1 MIVYNHKMPRYIR
14 LPPKK
19 NFILSIKDD
28 NTIHIKTNRMPNKE
42 LDVIK
47 KACHVNDRRK
57 SFTMAKVDLRT
68 LMTFRDKYSMQEI
81 PSHVERILN
90 KNTVNCFD
98 LTKIEANLWNTLFEY
113 QKEGV
118 REIFD
123 TYGGRC
129 LLADDM
135 GLGKTFQGLAF
146 ISHCK
151 GNNRVLI
158 ACPSYLR
165 YHWQENI
172 KQWLGLDSQLVRKGN
187 EPLDGDICICSYDM
201 LHALDIPVGIFNV
214 VVCDESHY
222 VKSRKTKRTK
232 AMTPLGKSARFT
244 LLITGTPALN
254 RPVELYSQLYMLR
267 PAYIKNYTAY
277 ARRYC
282 NGKPT
287 PFGYDDRG
295 SSNSHELNWALRK
308 AFMVR
313 RLKRDVL
320 TQLPAKVRHTIW
332 LEVKHSDLSAV
343 KTGFKKWKK
352 LNETIY
358 KLPTGS
364 EQQRLQIF
372 ERQKTISGLF
382 NTTSEAKCAAVV
394 KWVINALAEGRSF
407 IFFAYHQN
415 ILNAVEEAV
424 QAQNISYMRID
435 GSTPAIKRQ
444 SNVAAFQESDDM
456 RIAIL
461 SIMAAGTGITL
472 TRVSECVFG
481 ELYWVPGVIIQAED
495 RVHRI
500 SQTAKVDI
508 KFLLGTDTLDT
519 YIHPTLCKKLQ
530 TLDALVDKRT
540 DRTFQ
545 GKTTTTVHLEEEE
558 NLFDA
563 IKNMF

>member
-1 MIVYNHKMPRYIR
+1 MPRYIR
-14 LPPKK
+14 RPPKK
-19 NFILSIKDD
+19 NFVLTIKDE
-28 NTIHIKTNRMPNKE
+28 NTVRIKTSKMTNKD
-42 LDVIK
+42 LDAIK

-57 SFTMAKVDLRT
+57 TFDMSHVDVRT
-68 LMTFRDKYSMQEI
+68 LMTFENKFSIDPI
-81 PSHVERILN
+81 PPHIVRILN
-90 KNTVNCFD
+90 KQTSPIFNPE
-98 LTKIEANLWNTLFEY
+98 KIPHELWETLFPY

-118 REIFD
+118 RAIFD

-151 GNNRVLI
+151 ENNRVLV

-165 YHWQENI
+165 FHWQENI
-172 KQWLGLDSQLVRKGN
+172 KQWLGLESQLVRKGD

-201 LHALDIPVGIFNV
+201 LHSLDIPTGIFNV

-232 AMTPLGKSARFT
+232 AMTPLGKSARYT

-254 RPVELYSQLYMLR
+254 RPIELFSQLYMLR

-277 ARRYC
+277 AARYC

-332 LEVKHSDLSAV
+332 LEVKNADLTEV
-343 KTGFKKWKK
+343 KSGFLEWKR

-358 KLPTGS
+358 KLPSGS

-382 NTTSEAKCAAVV
+382 NATSVAKCAAVA
-394 KWVINALAEGRSF
+394 KWVLNALAEGRSF
-407 IFFAYHQN
+407 IFFAYHKN

-424 QAQNISYMRID
+424 QAQQISYMRID
-435 GSTPAIKRQ
+435 GSTPAAKRQ
-444 SNVAAFQESDDM
+444 ANVAAFQDESSDM

-481 ELYWVPGVIIQAED
+481 ELYWVPGIMIQAED

-500 SQTAKVDI
+500 SQTAKVEI
-508 KFLLGTDTLDT
+508 KYLLGTDTLDT

-540 DRTFQ
+540 DRTFE
-545 GKTTTTVHLEEEE
+545 GKTTTTVHIEEDE
-558 NLFDA
+558 NLLDA